1 MPSQLVIFDFDG
13 TLFDTHQAI
22 SHSIKLTFDS
32 LLPASAPPESDVQ
45 KLIGSGLG
53 LKEVLK
59 ALHPSPDSFDQDEW
73 TSTYRRFY
81 NDKGQQLVSAFAGA
95 KELLKMLHERNV
107 PVAIVSNKG
116 VAAVET
122 ALKNN
127 GISTIP
133 KDLIVGDNTPGATRK
148 PDPGSF
154 VNVLRPALTARG
166 LPRVDVSKTLV
177 VGDTEADLQFAVNIG
192 GAKSVWC
199 RYGYGDKETCEKL
212 KPDFTVDSL
221 EEVTGIVDK
230 M

>member
-1 MPSQLVIFDFDG
+1 MPAQFVIFDFDG

-22 SHSIKLTFDS
+22 SHSIKLTFDL
-32 LLPASAPPESDVQ
+32 LLPASAPAEREVQ

-59 ALHPSPDSFDQDEW
+59 ELHPSPNSFDEGEW

-81 NDKGQQLVSAFAGA
+81 NDQSQDLVSAFPGA
-95 KELLKMLHERNV
+95 TELLKRLNEREI

-116 VAAVET
+116 VAAVEA
-122 ALKNN
+122 ALKSN

-133 KDLIVGDNTPGATRK
+133 QDLIVGDNTPGATRK
-148 PDPGSF
+148 PDTGSF
-154 VNVLRPALTARG
+154 ENVLLPALTARG
-166 LPRVDVSKTLV
+166 LPRIDVSKTLV
-177 VGDTEADLQFAVNIG
+177 VGDTEADVKFAANI

-199 RYGYGDKETCEKL
+199 RYGYGEKSTCENP

-221 EEVTGIVDK
+221 DEVVGIVERI
-230 M
+230 

>member
-1 MPSQLVIFDFDG
+1 MPAQLVIFDFDG

-32 LLPASAPPESDVQ
+32 LLPASAPVESEVQ

-53 LKEVLK
+53 LREVLR
-59 ALHPSPDSFDQDEW
+59 ALHTFPDSFDEGEW

-81 NDKGQQLVSAFAGA
+81 DDEGQKLVSAFPGA
-95 KELLKMLHERNV
+95 KELLNKLNEENV

-127 GISTIP
+127 GIDTIP
-133 KDLIVGDNTPGATRK
+133 EDLIVGDNTPGATRK
-148 PDPGSF
+148 PDTGSF
-154 VNVLRPALTARG
+154 DKVLLPALKARG
-166 LPRVDVSKTLV
+166 CARIDASKTLV
-177 VGDTEADLQFAVNIG
+177 VGDTEADVKFAANI

-199 RYGYGDKETCEKL
+199 RYGYGEKRACEKL
-212 KPDFTVDSL
+212 EPHFTVDSL
-221 EEVTGIVDK
+221 DEVAGIVDR

>member
-1 MPSQLVIFDFDG
+1 MPAQLVIFDFDG

-32 LLPASAPPESDVQ
+32 LLPASAPAESEVQ

-53 LKEVLK
+53 LREVLR
-59 ALHPSPDSFDQDEW
+59 ALHTTPGSFDEDEW

-81 NDKGQQLVSAFAGA
+81 NEEGQKLVSAFPGA
-95 KELLKMLHERNV
+95 KELLIKLNVNEV

-122 ALKNN
+122 ALENN
-127 GISTIP
+127 GIDTIT

-148 PDPGSF
+148 PDTGSF
-154 VNVLRPALTARG
+154 EKVLLPTLKACG
-166 LPRVDVSKTLV
+166 LAPVDASRTLV
-177 VGDTEADLQFAVNIG
+177 VGDTEADVKFAANI

-199 RYGYGDKETCEKL
+199 RYGYGERSACEKL
-212 KPDFTVDSL
+212 EPHFTVDSL
-221 EEVTGIVDK
+221 DEVAGIVDN